1 MDKSINKLF
10 IFMSILSLFIYPFST
25 YGSVLVGAISL
36 ILSILLIKEKD
47 LTSKVLQPFILLCFI
62 VIIKS
67 VFTLILYM
75 IQRFAYIGEANYKLI
90 NSISDTLYFIDAMLY
105 IFVLIFIIIS
115 IICFCK
121 NLDIPFVSNLSNKI
135 LGIENSQSSNNKPK
149 KHKKPTTI
157 IIDGTNKKKDNAVKV
172 EGQNLTDST
181 DETNN

>member
-25 YGSVLVGAISL
+25 YGSVLVGAIAL
-36 ILSILLIKEKD
+36 ILSILLIKEKE

-90 NSISDTLYFIDAMLY
+90 NNISDALYFIDAMLY
-105 IFVLIFIIIS
+105 IFVLIFIVVS
-115 IICFCK
+115 IICFFK

-135 LGIENSQSSNNKPK
+135 LGIENSQSSENKPK

-157 IIDGTNKKKDNAVKV
+157 IIDGTNKKKDNAVEIEV
-172 EGQNLTDST
+172 QNTKDST